1 MKVLLLTHI
10 FPPAIDGGS
19 KVIYKFGEYL
29 KKQKHE
35 ILVLTSNCTS
45 TDDFVNKKN
54 RQSLLSSRNLI
65 TRLPV
70 YNSLRRPLKFIN
82 LFFPNNSYI
91 SDLLKVFQKGPIF
104 KIFPFLKALFS
115 FIKFQPDLIVT
126 GPLPTTSVIYA
137 NFIRNILKL
146 TQKKPCRILINASFH
161 QTDND
166 FSKKPL
172 INCLKK
178 ADFIWSL
185 TNFEKKYFINK
196 FKIPTNKIFAV
207 GNGVDDKFIIKN
219 PKINYPD
226 SPSLLFIGSFSAHKR
241 LEILI
246 KSFSKLSKKFPKLTL
261 TLAGQETL
269 FFPQVKNT
277 INKLDLKIIKK
288 IHFIKNF
295 KNQDLKKIIDQ
306 STILVL
312 PSLQESF
319 GLVLIEA
326 MARGKPVITSDIPP
340 LKEFITKTN
349 GGITFETNSETDL
362 TSQICD
368 FLNHQAKYKQ
378 HGLNGLEFV
387 KNHYTWD
394 KIGKTLCQNIF
405 SQY

>member
-1 MKVLLLTHI
+1 MKVLLITHI

-45 TDDFVNKKN
+45 TDDFVNKK
-54 RQSLLSSRNLI
+54 SRPSVIAIPPIL
-65 TRLPV
+65 RLPV
-70 YNSLRRPLKFIN
+70 YNFLRRPLKFIN
-82 LFFPNNSYI
+82 LFLPNNSYL
-91 SDLLKVFQKGPIF
+91 SDLLKVFQKGPVF
-104 KIFPFLKALFS
+104 KIFPFLKSIF
-115 FIKFQPDLIVT
+115 FIIKFQPDLMVT
-126 GPLPTTSVIYA
+126 GPLPTTSVIYT
-137 NFIRNILKL
+137 NFIKNILRL
-146 TQKKPCRILINASFH
+146 TQKKSCQILINASFH
-161 QTDND
+161 QTDID
-166 FSKKPL
+166 FFKKPL

-178 ADFIWSL
+178 ADYIWSL
-185 TNFEKKYFINK
+185 TDYEKKYFINN
-196 FKIPTNKIFAV
+196 FKIPANKIFAI

-226 SPSLLFIGSFSAHKR
+226 SPSLLFIGSFSAHKG

-269 FFPQVKNT
+269 FFSKIKNT
-277 INKLDLKIIKK
+277 INKLDPEIIKK
-288 IHFIKNF
+288 IYLINNF
-295 KNQDLKKIIDQ
+295 KNKDLKKIIDQ

-340 LKEFITKTN
+340 LKELITKTN
-349 GGITFETNSETDL
+349 GGIIFKTGSEKDL

-368 FLNHQAKYKQ
+368 LLNHQAKSRQ
-378 HGLNGLEFV
+378 LGLNGFEFV

-405 SQY
+405 FQQ